1 MITLRGINQRLK
13 TFSLGPLD
21 LEIRPGEYFVVLGPT
36 GMGKTSLLEI
46 IAGLRSL
53 DSGEVWFNGTNVT
66 HLPPEQRDVG
76 FVYQGYLLF
85 PHLNVRRNIE
95 FGLRQRKVPSA
106 ERDQRVRDLVRILGI
121 EHLLDRSIGL
131 LSGGEQQRVA
141 LARALAIQPKLL
153 LLDEPLSAL
162 DPKTRSVLQA
172 ELRQIHQKLGTTTLH
187 VTHNFEEAIS
197 LADRVGIM
205 HQGSIVQVGEPTEV
219 FRNPNSKAVADFVGM
234 ENVFKGVVEPTA
246 AHEGDDHGDETF
258 ERTAIFRMDG
268 LEMVIITDHVGEA
281 HACVRPEDI
290 LISTEEIHSSAQ
302 NSFKGRVVR
311 IAGRRMLCRVI
322 VEVNGLPFL
331 VLVTRPSVEKMGLK
345 PGHEVNLTFKA
356 AAVHIF

>member
-1 MITLRGINQRLK
+1 MISLHGIRQQLDA
-13 TFSLGPLD
+13 FSLGPLN
-21 LEIRPGEYFVVLGPT
+21 LEIQLGEYFVVLGPT

-46 IAGLRSL
+46 IAGLRSA
-53 DSGEVWFNGTNVT
+53 DGGEVWFNGTNVT
-66 HLPPEQRDVG
+66 GLPPEQRDVG

-85 PHLNVRRNIE
+85 PHLSVRHNIE
-95 FGLRQRKVPSA
+95 FGLRQRRMTAA
-106 ERDQRVRDLVRILGI
+106 ERDRRVRELARILGI
-121 EHLLDRSIGL
+121 EHLLDRGIGL

-162 DPKTRSVLQA
+162 DPKMRSVLQS

-205 HQGSIVQVGEPTEV
+205 HHGSIVQVGEPTEV
-219 FRNPNSKAVADFVGM
+219 FRNPNSKVVADFVGM
-234 ENVFKGVVEPTA
+234 ENVFKGAVEPTSRRA
-246 AHEGDDHGDETF
+246 AGDHDDESC
-258 ERTAIFRMDG
+258 ERTAIFRMNG
-268 LEMVIITDHVGEA
+268 LEMMVITDHVGEV

-302 NSFKGRVVR
+302 NSFKGQVVR

-322 VEVNGLPFL
+322 VEVNGLSFL

-345 PGHEVNLTFKA
+345 PGHEVSLTFKA
-356 AAVHIF
+356 SAVHIF

>member
-1 MITLRGINQRLK
+1 MITLRGISQRLK
-13 TFSLGPLD
+13 AFSLGPLD
-21 LEIRPGEYFVVLGPT
+21 LEIRPGEYFVLLGST
-36 GMGKTSLLEI
+36 GMGKTSLLEV
-46 IAGLRSL
+46 IAGLRAM

-66 HLPPEQRDVG
+66 QLPPEQRDVG

-95 FGLRQRKVPSA
+95 FGLRQRRVTPA
-106 ERDQRVRDLVRILGI
+106 ERSQRVQDLAKILGI
-121 EHLLDRSIGL
+121 EHLLDRGIGL

-162 DPKTRSVLQA
+162 DPKTRSILQG

-187 VTHNFEEAIS
+187 VTHNFEEAIT

-205 HQGSIVQVGEPTEV
+205 HQGSLVQVGEPTEV
-219 FRNPNSKAVADFVGM
+219 FRNPNSKVVADFVGM
-234 ENVFKGVVEPTA
+234 ENVFKGVIERVPARE
-246 AHEGDDHGDETF
+246 EYNGRDEAG
-258 ERTAIFRMDG
+258 ECNAVFRAPG
-268 LEMVIITDHVGEA
+268 LEMAVITEQVGDA

-302 NSFKGRVVR
+302 NSFKGQVVR

-322 VEVNGLPFL
+322 VQVNELSFL
-331 VLVTRPSVEKMGLK
+331 VLVTRTSVERMALK
-345 PGHEVNLTFKA
+345 PGSEVNVTFKA
-356 AAVHIF
+356 SAVHIF